1 MRSWNV
7 GNERLRIGIDVD
19 LFVGAG
25 FFLAEN
31 VLRSICPHVPIAAG
45 NQALKF

>member
-1 MRSWNV
+1 MDV
-7 GNERLRIGIDVD
+7 GNERLRIRIDVD

-31 VLRSICPHVPIAAG
+31 VLHNICPHVPIAAE